1 MRHHRDYRYLCAF
14 DRFPHPLY
22 AVRIFSFLNASSR
35 GENKVFESFI
45 GIDFWTALFILLNT
59 LVIFLVAKKYLIGP
73 VRVMIETRQ
82 KEIDDMYENAGSAR
96 DEAMAMKEEYLKKLN
111 DAQATGDKIVK
122 DAVARGQ
129 KREEEIVSKAK
140 NEAGQ
145 ILQKAQDDIQLEKK
159 KAVNE
164 AKDEISDMALAIA
177 EKVVGRK
184 LNQADKAEIIDQ
196 FIDEL
201 GDIK

>member
-1 MRHHRDYRYLCAF
+1 M
-14 DRFPHPLY
+14 
-22 AVRIFSFLNASSR
+22 
-35 GENKVFESFI
+35 FESFI

-59 LVIFLVAKKYLIGP
+59 LAIFLVARKYLIGP
-73 VRVMIETRQ
+73 VRKLIESRQ
-82 KEIDDMYENAGSAR
+82 KEIDDMYENASNAKE
-96 DEAMAMKEEYLKKLN
+96 EAMAMKEEYLKKLN
-111 DAQATGDKIVK
+111 DAQMTSDKIVK

-129 KREEEIVSKAK
+129 KREEEIVEKAK

-145 ILQKAQDDIQLEKK
+145 ILQKAQDDIRLEKK

-164 AKDEISDMALAIA
+164 AKNEISDMALEIA
-177 EKVVGRK
+177 GKVVGRQ
-184 LNQADKAEIIDQ
+184 LSAADKAEMIDH

>member
-1 MRHHRDYRYLCAF
+1 M
-14 DRFPHPLY
+14 
-22 AVRIFSFLNASSR
+22 
-35 GENKVFESFI
+35 FESFI

-59 LVIFLVAKKYLIGP
+59 LAIFLVARKYLIGP
-73 VRVMIETRQ
+73 VRKLIEARQ
-82 KEIDDMYENAGSAR
+82 KEIDDMYENAGNAR
-96 DEAMAMKEEYLKKLN
+96 EEAMAMKEEYLKKLN
-111 DAQATGDKIVK
+111 DAQMTSDKIVK

-129 KREEEIVSKAK
+129 KREEEIVEKAK

-145 ILQKAQDDIQLEKK
+145 ILQKAQDDIRLEKK

-164 AKDEISDMALAIA
+164 AKNEISDMALEIA
-177 EKVVGRK
+177 GKVVGRQ
-184 LNQADKAEIIDQ
+184 LSAADKAEMIDR

>member
-1 MRHHRDYRYLCAF
+1 
-14 DRFPHPLY
+14 
-22 AVRIFSFLNASSR
+22 
-35 GENKVFESFI
+35 VFESFI

-59 LVIFLVAKKYLIGP
+59 LAIFLVARKYLIGP
-73 VRVMIETRQ
+73 VRKMIESRQ
-82 KEIDDMYENAGSAR
+82 KEIDDMYETAGNAKE
-96 DEAMAMKEEYLKKLN
+96 EAMAMKEEYLKKLN
-111 DAQATGDKIVK
+111 DAQMTSDKIVK

-129 KREEEIVSKAK
+129 KREEEIVEKAK

-164 AKDEISDMALAIA
+164 AKNEISDMALEIA
-177 EKVVGRK
+177 GKVVGRQ
-184 LNQADKAEIIDQ
+184 LSAADKAEMIDH